1 MSTVIRSELSKK
13 NKYYISKHRYYEL
26 KHFCLQ
32 YYEWKNKYLE
42 MSCWSNRGGFG
53 EKSGKNLYFGD
64 ETGRIGSD
72 LAQISHNI
80 KIIEDSCEE
89 ADPYLSSYIFKAV
102 TEDRAFTYLK
112 MVMEIPCGKDY
123 YYGRY
128 RKFFWILD
136 KKRG

>member
-13 NKYYISKHRYYEL
+13 NKYYISKHRYLEL

-42 MSCWSNRGGFG
+42 VSYLPDRGDIC
-53 EKSGKNLYFGD
+53 GKGRKNGYIGD
-64 ETGRIGSD
+64 ETARIGANM
-72 LAQISHNI
+72 AQISHNL
-80 KIIEDSCEE
+80 KIVEEACEE
-89 ADPYLSSYIFKAV
+89 ADPYLSTYIFKAV